1 MGDNLTTSS
10 PKNVEI
16 NPVGIKQD
24 KIIITQLNAKLDETG
39 SDYDL
44 EPRCKQYRLSMW
56 RIDRIQQTKIIVAQ
70 QLVTIWNPDVSVFMS
85 KLFFSVDGNY
95 LFFLL
100 KRKSDDCFLKVL
112 AFESLSLKQ
121 VSNLSFGKETLKSV
135 TGMRDIMLDPVMF
148 KLSQDY
154 MLGNGADLHDEAKIQ
169 EEEAL
174 FQRKKAKKSSPEE
187 GPKDIHYAM
196 YFQDRKRGYF
206 IFNDPSQNIEMNL
219 RIEGTSAI
227 LNSDA
232 GYNAS
237 YDNYSQ
243 LGSPKQSMQSFRK
256 VGQPAN

>member
-24 KIIITQLNAKLDETG
+24 KIIVTQLNAKLDETA

-44 EPRCKQYRLSMW
+44 EPRCKQFRLSMW

-121 VSNLSFGKETLKSV
+121 VNNLSFG
-135 TGMRDIMLDPVMF
+135 
-148 KLSQDY
+148 
-154 MLGNGADLHDEAKIQ
+154 
-169 EEEAL
+169 
-174 FQRKKAKKSSPEE
+174 
-187 GPKDIHYAM
+187 
-196 YFQDRKRGYF
+196 
-206 IFNDPSQNIEMNL
+206 
-219 RIEGTSAI
+219 
-227 LNSDA
+227 
-232 GYNAS
+232 
-237 YDNYSQ
+237 
-243 LGSPKQSMQSFRK
+243 
-256 VGQPAN
+256 